1 MSHIIVNFVTAKIQL
16 FSTSCGTQVVAW
28 YLESI
33 IFPEHLRFQEVKLM
47 SSGPGGVQSGEGW
60 KIHEKVLMF
69 FLKTSYS
76 HTGCFLV
83 EKQMLYCKINI
94 RYIGRL
100 EYPIWILEKP
110 VCVPLWKDFDEI
122 EVKIWVVL
130 CSSRNVLA
138 SVEHLQIWCPGSW
151 DLVIL
156 NLAAKVASYTHWP
169 ILPSSPLKCLMQI
182 GQSPG
187 SWIVL
192 PWVDFMLWLIL
203 EHWSQGFPTR
213 KWLCIC
219 WVMTSG
225 PMGNPARFAMF
236 FGPFK

>member
-1 MSHIIVNFVTAKIQL
+1 MLDLLEDWNDSNLDSKKIL
-16 FSTSCGTQVVAW
+16 FA
-28 YLESI
+28 
-33 IFPEHLRFQEVKLM
+33 FPPRRDK
-47 SSGPGGVQSGEGW
+47 
-60 KIHEKVLMF
+60 
-69 FLKTSYS
+69 
-76 HTGCFLV
+76 
-83 EKQMLYCKINI
+83 
-94 RYIGRL
+94 
-100 EYPIWILEKP
+100 
-110 VCVPLWKDFDEI
+110 I

-169 ILPSSPLKCLMQI
+169 IPLSSPLKFLMQI
-182 GQSPG
+182 GQLPG

-192 PWVDFMLWLIL
+192 LWVDFMRWLIL

-225 PMGNPARFAMF
+225 RMGCESCTICDVEDPVN
-236 FGPFK
+236 